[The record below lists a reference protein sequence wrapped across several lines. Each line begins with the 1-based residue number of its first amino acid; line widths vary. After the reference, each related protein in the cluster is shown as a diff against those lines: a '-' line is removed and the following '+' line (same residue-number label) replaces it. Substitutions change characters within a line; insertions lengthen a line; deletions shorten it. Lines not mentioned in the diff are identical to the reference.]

1 MKMCRSCGHFTQE
14 KLFDLGREFLPVREG
29 IRILIALRTP
39 GATLTRQERGMS
51 WEIDFIEELQL
62 RRWARENYVPA
73 PQRQRNWH
81 PVVID
86 EMSKKD
92 GEQYSTS
99 GSLQSSK
106 V

>member
-1 MKMCRSCGHFTQE
+1 
-14 KLFDLGREFLPVREG
+14 
-29 IRILIALRTP
+29 
-39 GATLTRQERGMS
+39 MS
-51 WEIDFIEELQL
+51 WDIDFIEELRL

-92 GEQYSTS
+92 GEQSHATS